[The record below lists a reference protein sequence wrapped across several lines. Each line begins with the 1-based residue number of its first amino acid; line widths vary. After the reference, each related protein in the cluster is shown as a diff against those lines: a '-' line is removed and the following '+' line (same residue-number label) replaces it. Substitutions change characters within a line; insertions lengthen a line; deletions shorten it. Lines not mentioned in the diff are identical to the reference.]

1 MMLLLGVAASLID
14 REQRKPQTTTAPEN
28 LEQQL
33 MRSPQ
38 LLHQYDSS
46 LVQCGQLSPPKR
58 TSTKCRYKACSIQE
72 WLEARPSSCMAVE
85 EYDRAVE
92 CAPAVVYMFFYIKY
106 HGQLLL

>member
-58 TSTKCRYKACSIQE
+58 TSTKCRYKACS
-72 WLEARPSSCMAVE
+72 
-85 EYDRAVE
+85 
-92 CAPAVVYMFFYIKY
+92 K
-106 HGQLLL
+106 